1 MPSTL
6 APIIAEAPQDEDVE
20 EGDDET
26 PEMIA
31 TRVKQAQLQDSTCQ
45 RVIQKLLKGDRKD
58 HKVTLAH
65 ATIEEGA
72 LFVDRRL

>member
-6 APIIAEAPQDEDVE
+6 APIIAEAPQDKDVE

-31 TRVKQAQLQDSTCQ
+31 TRVKQAQL
-45 RVIQKLLKGDRKD
+45 
-58 HKVTLAH
+58 
-65 ATIEEGA
+65 
-72 LFVDRRL
+72 